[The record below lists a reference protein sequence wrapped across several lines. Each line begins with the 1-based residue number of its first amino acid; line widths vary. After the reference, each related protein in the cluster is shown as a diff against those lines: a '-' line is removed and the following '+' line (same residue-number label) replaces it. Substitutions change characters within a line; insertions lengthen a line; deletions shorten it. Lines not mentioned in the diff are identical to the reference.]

1 MAFSWPEV
9 LLNSEALDRWR
20 IAAQSDFDVSSF
32 LGHLHLVDS
41 DSESSE
47 PSEERLRPHDLKARQ
62 RKLKKE
68 RGERKKDRK

>member
-1 MAFSWPEV
+1 MAFSWQV

-32 LGHLHLVDS
+32 LGHLHLVADS